1 MPEARLLG
9 SLRHSCTPMWV
20 PGLGCGMSVSAWVR
34 IFPPVTGAAGGVVQA
49 LSTPHGASAPFWAP
63 CSVLEC
69 GRPVCA
75 LSSTVQYGDLRQGLG
90 MKIACGRSEP
100 GPLGPS
106 RRRWLG
112 SARFPGSGFPLTPPG
127 RSGLPAPPSPPPPP
141 RPRNVPLRS
150 SPPPQWQAPGGCH
163 SPAFL
168 SGEPRR
174 GRRGQDAW
182 VPPPSHPREKFL
194 RGPLRLWVPKITL
207 RGKGGCEGREAG
219 GAQN

>member
-100 GPLGPS
+100 GPLGSS

-141 RPRNVPLRS
+141 PQECS
-150 SPPPQWQAPGGCH
+150 SPLQPASPMAGPWGLPQPRLPFRGAQEGATRAGRLGSSTLSSQGEIPPRSPQALG
-163 SPAFL
+163 SQNNPA
-168 SGEPRR
+168 G
-174 GRRGQDAW
+174 
-182 VPPPSHPREKFL
+182 
-194 RGPLRLWVPKITL
+194 
-207 RGKGGCEGREAG
+207 EGRL
-219 GAQN
+219 